1 MLITRATLKEA
12 ITFLQIMRIESD
24 LNRTIENGTSD
35 LFYFILFI
43 CYYRKFQLAN
53 QKLPRKLCIFEIE
66 ALVTFM

>member
-35 LFYFILFI
+35 LFYFILFYLFVI
-43 CYYRKFQLAN
+43 IGNFS
-53 QKLPRKLCIFEIE
+53 
-66 ALVTFM
+66 